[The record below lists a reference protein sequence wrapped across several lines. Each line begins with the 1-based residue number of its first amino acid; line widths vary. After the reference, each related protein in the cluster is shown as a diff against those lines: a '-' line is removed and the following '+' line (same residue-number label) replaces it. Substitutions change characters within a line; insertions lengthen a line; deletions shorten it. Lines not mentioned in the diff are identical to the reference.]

1 MSVRQTLQARLTE
14 MRPSEAEVARRLL
27 RDLGLVAEKS
37 LRDVAAGCQTSDATV
52 VRACRAAGFDGF
64 QDLKYH
70 VLREL
75 TGGRPLPATANGEAH
90 YASDLAASVTAAEA
104 ALTTAA
110 RLLRGASRVALAG
123 VGASHGVALILTD
136 VLFTMR
142 KQALPLSDA
151 QMAGFAFTPPVSGLL
166 LIAISHSGETQFP
179 LRAVREATRAGV
191 KSIGLTNEPGS
202 ELARAVDVLLPTQ
215 TVERPAG
222 SFAIAPRICLQSGH
236 SFAPC
241 ADTSALMRS
250 VRREIAVC
258 TERTSRASVAVY
270 TYITP
275 FLSGTTWYCDPA
287 DFNSDSHIAMS
298 AHASQL

>member
-1 MSVRQTLQARLTE
+1 MSVSNTLQNRLAD

-37 LRDVAAGCQTSDATV
+37 LREVAAELATSDTTV

-75 TGGRPLPATANGEAH
+75 TGGGELKPARDGEAH
-90 YASDLAASVTAAEA
+90 YGGDIAASVAAA
-104 ALTTAA
+104 DSALDSAA
-110 RLLRGASRVALAG
+110 RLLRGASRVVLAG
-123 VGASHGVALILTD
+123 VGASHGVALVLTD

-142 KQALPLSDA
+142 KQALPIQDP
-151 QMAGFAFTPPVSGLL
+151 QMAGFAFTPPVDGMV

-179 LRAVREATRAGV
+179 LRAAMEAKKAGV

-222 SFAIAPRICLQSGH
+222 SFAIAPRICQLAVLDQLL
-236 SFAPC
+236 
-241 ADTSALMRS
+241 TR
-250 VRREIAVC
+250 VRELDLKPK
-258 TERTSRASVAVY
+258 RTKK
-270 TYITP
+270 
-275 FLSGTTWYCDPA
+275 
-287 DFNSDSHIAMS
+287 
-298 AHASQL
+298 